1 MVRKRCHERGG
12 SVRLGIGIWVDVTI
26 GVGGCVLRG
35 DDCVF
40 DNLTFPVST

>member
-1 MVRKRCHERGG
+1 MKLMVRMRCHERGG

-26 GVGGCVLRG
+26 GVGGCVLPA
-35 DDCVF
+35 C